1 VWSSPQ
7 TEPTQAGLHKEALDN
22 ESRFLPKGVLLRISH
37 LPPVLRVR
45 ATGGRFHRGVLPL
58 AVLFALGIPGLRQG
72 LMAVYRPPLPAGVST
87 AGSASTLPLAS
98 ASPSEGMRP
107 DPVDFSSEELREL
120 NRRFGVHGP
129 QPPLAQLFTAGID
142 NLQPLRSHTLG
153 RLEELQPVILSEARR
168 QGVNPM
174 LLTAVLFDELQ
185 HAKPGENTPLAA
197 RSGLF
202 HTHGPA
208 QLGVSEL
215 VKQGLLPAEASPDQ
229 LEAARL
235 ELLDPDRSVSLLASK
250 FVRLSKALHLHPR
263 RLLMASVSPHDAKAL
278 ATLAY
283 LHNGK
288 LDYPARILRYMQDP
302 ELHGLIYG
310 RRSRIV
316 SPLI

>member
-1 VWSSPQ
+1 MPRARAGVGVAL
-7 TEPTQAGLHKEALDN
+7 AGLLAGAAVAHQ
-22 ESRFLPKGVLLRISH
+22 GVD
-37 LPPVLRVR
+37 
-45 ATGGRFHRGVLPL
+45 AF
-58 AVLFALGIPGLRQG
+58 
-72 LMAVYRPPLPAGVST
+72 YRPALPSGAPTSSS
-87 AGSASTLPLAS
+87 GSS
-98 ASPSEGMRP
+98 AIEWARALPSEGMRP
-107 DPVDFSSEELREL
+107 DPVDFSSDELREL

-142 NLQPLRSHTLG
+142 SLQPLRSHTLG

-197 RSGLF
+197 NSGLF

-208 QLGVSEL
+208 QLSVSEL

-235 ELLDPDRSVSLLASK
+235 ELLDPDRSVTLLASK
-250 FVRLSKALHLHPR
+250 FVRLSKDLHLHPR
-263 RLLMASVSPHDAKAL
+263 RLLMASASPHDAKAL

-302 ELHGLIYG
+302 ELHALIYG
-310 RRSRIV
+310 SRRHIV